1 MGIQLKCLEMTLKKL
16 RSGHLAGI
24 HITNLGLM
32 GEPLQFASISVCA
45 LEKKIVRV
53 DSLMVYMEFGH
64 GKSISDHYN
73 TTRKSLGTIR
83 IPSETIRIPLEIFRN
98 H

>member
-1 MGIQLKCLEMTLKKL
+1 MGIQLKRLEMTLKNL
-16 RSGHLAGI
+16 HSGHLAGI

-45 LEKKIVRV
+45 LEKIVRV

-64 GKSISDHYN
+64 GKSISAHYN

-83 IPSETIRIPLEIFRN
+83 IPSETIRIPLETIRN